1 MQRTGNFVGTA
12 ETPFPSAV
20 RPARTTGQFRRDAL
34 DVDDRMPQKHRRQAV
49 REIARQTGIAPLMQ
63 LEQKIDFDS
72 QSGSTRFKAHVDS
85 LSIGGAV
92 FCASAILISVAVKV
106 SGRKK

>member
-1 MQRTGNFVGTA
+1 MPSIKFSKTKKLFLICASAILGAAAYFTA
-12 ETPFPSAV
+12 LSYFESKMTPW
-20 RPARTTGQFRRDAL
+20 
-34 DVDDRMPQKHRRQAV
+34 
-49 REIARQTGIAPLMQ
+49 Q

-72 QSGSTRFKAHVDS
+72 QRGSTRFKAHVDS